1 MSDWI
6 IITINSAFSF
16 VAIFIIANM
25 LGKKQVAQLTV
36 VDYVVG
42 ISIGNIAGQWATD
55 FKNPWYYYLVAMGIF
70 FLLTIFIDLLERK
83 IPFKKLLKG
92 KQLELLT
99 DGKINYKNLKKS
111 KLDINDLLGLCRAK
125 NYFDLDQIS
134 YIFFENNG
142 EISILPKPDY
152 RPLTHRDI
160 HAHTTAVSQ
169 PTKYLIIDGHINYT
183 VLASISRDKQWL
195 YEACHLHT
203 RRDLKNIILA
213 EYISPKKII
222 LHKKDE
228 STHSR
233 PHQNIQS

>member
-1 MSDWI
+1 MSNWV
-6 IITINSAFSF
+6 IITINSVFSF
-16 VAIFIIANM
+16 VSIFIIANM

-55 FKNPWYYYLVAMGIF
+55 FKNPWYFYLVAMGIF
-70 FLLTIFIDLLERK
+70 FLLTIAIDLLERK
-83 IPFKKLLKG
+83 IPLKKILKG

-142 EISILPKPDY
+142 EISILPKSDY
-152 RPLTHRDI
+152 RPLIHSDI
-160 HAHTTAVSQ
+160 HAHTTATAQ
-169 PTKYLIIDGHINYT
+169 PTKYLIIDGHINYS
-183 VLASISRDKQWL
+183 VLSVISRDKQWL
-195 YEACHLHT
+195 YDVCHIHT

-213 EYISPKKII
+213 EYISPRKII

-228 STHSR
+228 SIHSR
-233 PHQNIQS
+233 PHKKRQS